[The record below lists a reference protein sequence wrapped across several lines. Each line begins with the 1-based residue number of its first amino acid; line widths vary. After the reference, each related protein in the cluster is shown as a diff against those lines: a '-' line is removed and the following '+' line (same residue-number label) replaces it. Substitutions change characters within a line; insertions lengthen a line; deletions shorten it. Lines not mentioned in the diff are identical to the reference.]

1 MSTVAERQM
10 EAARSLPEPL
20 VAEVLDFAQFLLQ
33 QAQRQGEWPRTL
45 AESALAE
52 FIRNPLSVDD
62 FKPLSREEANA
73 R

>member
-1 MSTVAERQM
+1 MDYAELIETLRQ
-10 EAARSLPEPL
+10 LPEDKQ
-20 VAEVLDFAQFLLQ
+20 AEVVDFAQFLLQ
-33 QAQRQGEWPRTL
+33 QAQRQGERPRTL

-62 FKPLSREEANA
+62 LNPLSREEANA

>member
-1 MSTVAERQM
+1 MDYAELIETLRQ
-10 EAARSLPEPL
+10 LPEDKQ
-20 VAEVLDFAQFLLQ
+20 AEVLDFAQFLLQ